1 MTKLVTNIS
10 DESFDAEV
18 LKCSVPVIVDFWA
31 EWCGPCKSISPIVEE
46 LASEYEGKIKIC
58 KLNIDESPET
68 PTKFNVRGIPT
79 LLLFKNGAV
88 VSQKVGAAAKSQLS
102 AWIDSN
108 T

>member
-1 MTKLVTNIS
+1 MTELVTNIS

-18 LKCSVPVIVDFWA
+18 LKCSVPVMVDFWA
-31 EWCGPCKSISPIVEE
+31 EWCGPCKSIAPIIEE
-46 LASEYEGKIKIC
+46 LACEYEGKIKIC

-68 PTKFNVRGIPT
+68 PTKFSVRGIPT

>member
-1 MTKLVTNIS
+1 MSADILHVTDDN
-10 DESFDAEV
+10 FDAEV
-18 LKCSVPVIVDFWA
+18 LSSDVPVLVDFWA
-31 EWCGPCKSISPIVEE
+31 EWCGPCKSISPIIEE
-46 LASEYEGKIKIC
+46 LAGEYEGKIKIC